1 MVSTLLHLG
10 DSCKR
15 CGESVQTH
23 LQNPFGVRIA
33 VYSPRYD
40 KTDYIICN
48 RFVDGDGNP
57 VSRDDLFRRTSSS

>member
-23 LQNPFGVRIA
+23 LQNPFGVKILIHYQSSGVTREE
-33 VYSPRYD
+33 V
-40 KTDYIICN
+40 CN
-48 RFVDGDGNP
+48 NFVDNDGNGVP
-57 VSRDDLFRRTSSS
+57 RNELFERASL